1 MGDIMRS
8 ITLLKYDHIN
18 KSIIE
23 IARDYNSNYMKSIEY
38 MNGIHENYYLGG
50 DMLGNIFTCKYQ
62 NDIINDDDD
71 RNHLEI
77 CGEYHCDD
85 IINCMIQG
93 TLIGQPIDNHHHQ
106 HHHSSSSSSSSSS
119 SNNENNSTQ
128 QQQQHHIN
136 DYQRQSGMSI
146 FHSNYLSI
154 TGLPLDTTSPSSSSS
169 SSSSSILLGG
179 INGSISTILS
189 LDEDSYTFFLILEKF
204 IKQNIIISNGTLNH
218 NNYRSF
224 HNDLKIN
231 ESKNVLDGD
240 LIEIILSLSL
250 NNNNNN
256 YLTKSQL
263 DMITECINNEL
274 NLIYATKQQSHI
286 ITATTTN
293 NITDDIDINNTL
305 PANNQ
310 SVPCCSNN
318 TTTTATNNNTE
329 NVGTLI
335 MNLSNSSRKFNF
347 STEEIIRRV
356 EDIARLH

>member
-1 MGDIMRS
+1 MQSFSNM
-8 ITLLKYDHIN
+8 
-18 KSIIE
+18 IE
-23 IARDYNSNYMKSIEY
+23 KMFSAYMKSIEY

-106 HHHSSSSSSSSSS
+106 HHHSSSSS
-119 SNNENNSTQ
+119 NNENNSTQQ

-169 SSSSSILLGG
+169 SILLGG

-189 LDEDSYTFFLILEKF
+189 LDEDSYTFFF
-204 IKQNIIISNGTLNH
+204 I
-218 NNYRSF
+218 
-224 HNDLKIN
+224 
-231 ESKNVLDGD
+231 
-240 LIEIILSLSL
+240 IEIPNSIVSIWPPDSTQASTPFGIILLISL
-250 NNNNNN
+250 
-256 YLTKSQL
+256 
-263 DMITECINNEL
+263 E
-274 NLIYATKQQSHI
+274 
-286 ITATTTN
+286 
-293 NITDDIDINNTL
+293 
-305 PANNQ
+305 
-310 SVPCCSNN
+310 V
-318 TTTTATNNNTE
+318 
-329 NVGTLI
+329 
-335 MNLSNSSRKFNF
+335 F
-347 STEEIIRRV
+347 
-356 EDIARLH
+356 